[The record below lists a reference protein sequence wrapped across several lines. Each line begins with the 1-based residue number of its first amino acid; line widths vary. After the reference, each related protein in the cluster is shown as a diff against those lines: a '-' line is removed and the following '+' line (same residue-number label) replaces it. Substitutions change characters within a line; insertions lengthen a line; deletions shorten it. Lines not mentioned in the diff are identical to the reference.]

1 MSTIDQKLARS
12 NGLPA
17 FLQRKIK
24 FCEALNEDK
33 PGSSSKTS
41 YVAQAKKNNHVVEG
55 EDGKAVDPNAFR
67 KPSKVLFDPKVAN
80 DAMSWTK
87 VYHVG
92 PGLHNLGN
100 TCFLNS
106 VLQCLVYTAPFTNL
120 LVSKLHSQKC
130 RSEGFCVICEMERH
144 VSVSFLK
151 QHPNAISPNGIVA
164 NIKSMSFSFRL
175 SF

>member
-1 MSTIDQKLARS
+1 MSTIDQKLARP

-24 FCEALNEDK
+24 FCEGVAEDK
-33 PGSSSKTS
+33 AHYTKTS
-41 YVAQAKKNNHVVEG
+41 YVAQAKKNDHHFET
-55 EDGKAVDPNAFR
+55 EETKTDPNAFR
-67 KPSKVLFDPKVAN
+67 KPSTVLFDPKVVKG
-80 DAMSWTK
+80 AMSWAK
-87 VYHVG
+87 VYHIG

-130 RSEGFCVICEMERH
+130 RAEGFCVICEMERH

-164 NIKSMSFSFRL
+164 NIKSITSIFL
-175 SF
+175 SDA